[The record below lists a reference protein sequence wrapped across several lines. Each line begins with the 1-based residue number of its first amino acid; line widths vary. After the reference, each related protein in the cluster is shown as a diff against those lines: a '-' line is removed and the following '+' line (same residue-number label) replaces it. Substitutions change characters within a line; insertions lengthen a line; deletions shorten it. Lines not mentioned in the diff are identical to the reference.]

1 MFDQECSL
9 KKFIPILTLAIFVA
23 GVTYSSSAQEPQAPP
38 PVKSP
43 EPAAGAGNGPHPGP
57 AQTPATTGAHG
68 ASNRSGGDFG
78 QKFFGLSK
86 APDPAHVA
94 AGQKLFVANCAFCHG
109 SNANGGNSGP
119 NLVRSVLVLHDE
131 GTGTQ
136 IGPVVLNGRVEKGMP
151 KFPFNQDQILDISA
165 FLLNRTQATVNRMDY
180 KTQNINTGNATAG
193 AAYFSANCAS
203 CHSATGDMAHVA
215 TKYEPEALLARM
227 LYPETRSRGGSSA
240 PPDPKTQST
249 VTVTPASGM
258 PVSGTLTYLD
268 DFTVSMIDANG
279 EPRSWS
285 RDTDGL
291 KVDVK
296 NPLQAHADLLPKYT
310 DADMHNVLAYLETLK

>member
-1 MFDQECSL
+1 M
-9 KKFIPILTLAIFVA
+9 KKFIPVLALAAIA
-23 GVTYSSSAQEPQAPP
+23 ASATYSLSAQEPQAPP

-57 AQTPATTGAHG
+57 AQTPAATGAHG
-68 ASNRSGGDFG
+68 TSNRSSADFG

-86 APDPAHVA
+86 APDPALVA
-94 AGQKLFVANCAFCHG
+94 TGQKLFVANCAFCHG

-151 KFPFNQDQILDISA
+151 KFPFNEQQILAISA
-165 FLLNRTQATVNRMDY
+165 FLLNRTQSTVNRMEY
-180 KTQNINTGNATAG
+180 KTQNINTGNAAAG
-193 AAYFSANCAS
+193 KAYFAANCAG
-203 CHSATGDMAHVA
+203 CHSVTGDLAHVSS
-215 TKYEPEALLARM
+215 KYEPEALLARM
-227 LYPETRSRGGSSA
+227 LYPETRSRGGA
-240 PPDPKTQST
+240 AAADPKTQST
-249 VTVTPASGM
+249 VTVTPASGA
-258 PVSGTLTYLD
+258 PISGTLTYFD
-268 DFTVSMIDANG
+268 DFTVSMVDAHG

-291 KVDVK
+291 QVQVK
-296 NPLQAHADLLPKYT
+296 NPLQAHADLLPNYT
-310 DADMHNVLAYLETLK
+310 DADMHNVFAYLETLK

>member
-1 MFDQECSL
+1 M
-9 KKFIPILTLAIFVA
+9 KKFFPILALVTIAA
-23 GVTYSSSAQEPQAPP
+23 GASYSLSGQEPQAPP

-57 AQTPATTGAHG
+57 AQTPAATGVHG
-68 ASNRSGGDFG
+68 NSSKSGGDFG

-94 AGQKLFVANCAFCHG
+94 SGQKLFVSNCAFCHG

-136 IGPVVLNGRVEKGMP
+136 IGPVLLNGRVEKGMP

-165 FLLNRTQATVNRMDY
+165 FLLNRSQSTVNRMEY
-180 KTQNINTGNATAG
+180 KTQNINTGNPTAG
-193 AAYFSANCAS
+193 ATYFGANCAS
-203 CHSATGDMAHVA
+203 CHSANGDMGHIAS
-215 TKYEPEALLARM
+215 KYEPEALLARM
-227 LYPETRSRGGSSA
+227 LYPETKSRGGSA
-240 PPDPKTQST
+240 PADPKTQST
-249 VTVTPASGM
+249 VTVTPPSGA

-279 EPRSWS
+279 QPLSWS
-285 RDTDGL
+285 RDTDNL
-291 KVDVK
+291 QVQVK

-310 DADMHNVLAYLETLK
+310 DADMHNVFAYLETLK